1 MSAQRLLALAMS
13 AARWADRVG
22 LRVLF
27 PAAARRRL
35 HTLKKWLFQRPLR
48 FTFPRSNDGAVPVRL
63 VVVGEPFAA
72 WVPALTDADTW
83 RGLPS
88 VAEVVLLL
96 DDAILGS
103 MPAPT
108 IRDSRTIV
116 LPLREEAIA
125 ACRKGLGLFPDAKAV
140 EILRDKRRFAD
151 YVTVNG
157 LTGYCPINYVH
168 PQDIR
173 LPCIVKRARDQDRA
187 QVMRT
192 QEELDALLATESWN
206 PERFAV
212 QEFIP
217 GNVEYTT
224 HAIMKNG
231 RPLWSASFRFEKDGD
246 ARVGV
251 EFKTMAPFDPPPAVF
266 EAAERILRP
275 LGYSGPCNIDY
286 TLRASGEIAL
296 FEINPRFGGTMFLP
310 ENRALL
316 QQALRRLV
324 EAAVQQ
330 PAA

>member
-35 HTLKKWLFQRPLR
+35 HGLKKWLFRRALR
-48 FTFPRSNDGAVPVRL
+48 FTFPAGKDGAVPVRL

-72 WVPALTDADTW
+72 WVPALSDAETW

-96 DDAILGS
+96 DDATLGS
-103 MPAPT
+103 VPAPT
-108 IRDSRTIV
+108 IPESRTIV

-125 ACRKGLGLFPDAKAV
+125 AGPKGLGLFPDAKTV
-140 EILRDKRRFAD
+140 EILRDKRHFAD
-151 YVTVNG
+151 YITVNG
-157 LTGYCPINYVH
+157 LAGFCPTNYAQ

-187 QVMRT
+187 QVLRT
-192 QEELDALLATESWN
+192 QVELDALLAAESWN

-212 QEFIP
+212 QEFLP

-251 EFKTMAPFDPPPAVF
+251 EFKTMEPFEPPPALF

-286 TLRASGEIAL
+286 TLRPSGQVAL

-316 QQALRRLV
+316 KQALRCLV
-324 EAAVQQ
+324 ETAVQA